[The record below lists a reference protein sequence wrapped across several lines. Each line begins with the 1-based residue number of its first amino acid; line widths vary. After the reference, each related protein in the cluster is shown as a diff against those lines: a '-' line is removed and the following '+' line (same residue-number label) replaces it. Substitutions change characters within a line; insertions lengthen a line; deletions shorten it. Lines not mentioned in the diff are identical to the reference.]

1 MNRGL
6 RHKET
11 RVRFRKGKEKQGSV
25 AAQPRHHKDMDEDE
39 YYCQRAKTQG
49 AGISKSYGWHGNE
62 GECADEPPEPWDG
75 ASKQDSA
82 A

>member
-6 RHKET
+6 RENET
-11 RVRFRKGKEKQGSV
+11 REQFRRGKEKQSSV
-25 AAQPRHHKDMDEDE
+25 AAQPRHHKDMDEDDDN
-39 YYCQRAKTQG
+39 CQRAKTQG
-49 AGISKSYGWHGNE
+49 GGISKSYRWHGNE
-62 GECADEPPEPWDG
+62 GECAAEPPEPRDG

>member
-1 MNRGL
+1 MNRDL
-6 RHKET
+6 QEKET
-11 RVRFRKGKEKQGSV
+11 RIQFRKGKEKQGSV
-25 AAQPRHHKDMDEDE
+25 AAQPRHHKDMDEEE

-49 AGISKSYGWHGNE
+49 GGISKYNGWQGNE
-62 GECADEPPEPWDG
+62 GECADEPPEPRDG